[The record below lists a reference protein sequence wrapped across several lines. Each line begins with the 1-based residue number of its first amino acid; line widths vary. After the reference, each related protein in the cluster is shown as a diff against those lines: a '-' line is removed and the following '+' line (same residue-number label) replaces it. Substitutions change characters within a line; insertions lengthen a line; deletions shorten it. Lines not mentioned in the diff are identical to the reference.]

1 RALRVPPLLVP
12 AGCSAGRDG
21 PAPPV
26 TLTAELVTPVDIDL
40 RWTGTDPEPAA
51 RTVEFATEPAG
62 PWTILGFLPPDRRT
76 YRHPDLMPQT
86 SFFYRVRPVHGPAT
100 APVPL
105 RLAAPSFDVS
115 APEDLDWAAPRTLPR
130 TSARPVPGGAP
141 TGLRVSVR
149 SRDAVLVTWEDNAAD
164 EEGYLIE
171 VRPEGAA
178 DWTVATVLDPDIT
191 SVGVTALDV
200 ERTAQL
206 RLRAYRFGTPSNTAH
221 RTTGGSL
228 DG

>member
-1 RALRVPPLLVP
+1 MIRRVLLVLVLLVP

-21 PAPPV
+21 PAPAV
-26 TLTAELVTPVDIDL
+26 TLSAELVTPVDIDL

-115 APEDLDWAAPRTLPR
+115 APATGRLAEKCALPND
-130 TSARPVPGGAP
+130 PLHPGQVL
-141 TGLRVSVR
+141 GL
-149 SRDAVLVTWEDNAAD
+149 LEI
-164 EEGYLIE
+164 EE
-171 VRPEGAA
+171 
-178 DWTVATVLDPDIT
+178 
-191 SVGVTALDV
+191 S
-200 ERTAQL
+200 
-206 RLRAYRFGTPSNTAH
+206 
-221 RTTGGSL
+221 
-228 DG
+228 